1 MHASEEQMAAAVASV
16 DEFIMNFCA
25 GSVKL
30 SDVMLGLGV
39 ETLCPTLCG
48 QCDVVDVVIV
58 RRTIGSAQCRI
69 VEIVGPST

>member
-1 MHASEEQMAAAVASV
+1 
-16 DEFIMNFCA
+16 MNFWA

-30 SDVMLGLGV
+30 SDGMLGFGV
-39 ETLCPTLCG
+39 ETLRPTLCG
-48 QCDVVDVVIV
+48 QCDIVDIIIV